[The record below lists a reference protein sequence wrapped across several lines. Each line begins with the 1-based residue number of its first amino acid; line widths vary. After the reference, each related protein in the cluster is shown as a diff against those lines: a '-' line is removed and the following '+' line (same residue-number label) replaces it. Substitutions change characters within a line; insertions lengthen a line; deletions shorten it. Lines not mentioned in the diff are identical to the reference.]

1 MKKSLNPGENSSLN
15 ASTGQVTISHRTGN
29 GLDINL
35 TAFLLTASGKTV
47 DDSDM
52 VFFNAQKH
60 SSGAATFIQPE
71 SKNNVMSHSIHFDLS
86 KLPVGITKIA
96 IALTQDGSAGGFSEV
111 KELRAE
117 IKAGEQTLELAPGSF
132 NQETGIIV
140 LELYVRNDQ
149 FKARSVWQ
157 GFASGLVGLCNM
169 YGVEVEDTPMP
180 ATTSAE
186 KNTTDNALISMDKPE
201 DRHRISLI
209 KGTDAPKKITISAT
223 WIDNGDGRDN
233 DDLDL
238 RVGILWPDGNMSL
251 IQAPDKS
258 GAFNK
263 KPWVYHTGDVVSASL
278 SAPGVEKVEINPEI
292 SRLAGGKVAL
302 VCSVYSAVSNGAV
315 SVASLKPKMRMEYGD
330 RVVECSFD
338 FTKKKGFLSSCIY
351 TYVIGLIEIDQDAIE
366 LRPSG
371 VTSKPKSEATP
382 WLSRQKDNRLELTMN
397 GPAVFKGEQN
407 SGSWGKNYVD
417 F

>member
-1 MKKSLNPGENSSLN
+1 MHKYLTPGENSSLN
-15 ASTGQVTISHRTGN
+15 APTGLVTVSHRTGN

-35 TAFLLTASGKTV
+35 TAFLLTASGKTE
-47 DDSDM
+47 DDSGM

-60 SSGAATFIQPE
+60 SSGCAMFIPPE
-71 SKNNVMSHSIHFDLS
+71 LQNNVISHSIHFDLS
-86 KLPVGITKIA
+86 KLPAGITKIA
-96 IALTQDGSAGGFSEV
+96 ITLTQDGSAGGFSTV
-111 KELRAE
+111 NDLQAQ
-117 IKAGEQTLELAPGSF
+117 IKAGEQILELAPGSF

-140 LELYVRNDQ
+140 LELYVHNGQ

-157 GFASGLVGLCNM
+157 GFSSGLAGLCNM
-169 YGVEVEDTPMP
+169 YGVEVESEPAP
-180 ATTSAE
+180 ATADVQKPSI
-186 KNTTDNALISMDKPE
+186 NNAIVSLKKPE
-201 DRHRISLI
+201 DKHRVSLI
-209 KGTDAPKKITISAT
+209 KGSDAPKKITISAT
-223 WIDNGDGRDN
+223 WVDNGDGRDN

-292 SRLAGGKVAL
+292 SRLAGGKIAL
-302 VCSVYSAVSNGAV
+302 VCSVYSAVSNGVVA
-315 SVASLKPKMRMEYGD
+315 VASLKPKMRMEYGD
-330 RVVECSFD
+330 KIVECSFD
-338 FTKKKGFLSSCIY
+338 FTKKKGFFSNCIY

-366 LRPSG
+366 LYPSG
-371 VTSKPKSEATP
+371 MTSKPMSESTP
-382 WLSRQKDNRLELTMN
+382 WLTRRQDNSLEITMN
-397 GPAVFKGEQN
+397 GPAVFKGRPN
-407 SGSWGKNYVD
+407 KRSGSKQYIG